1 MADPMITVTVTR
13 ATLAEIEAS
22 PELGALLDEY
32 AAESANDE
40 IGAAAPQI
48 DTYRGMESA
57 GLFHAFAA
65 RMDGRLIGFLFLLVP
80 TLPHFG
86 KMVGVTES
94 YFVAAA
100 YRKTGAGS
108 LLRLAAEK
116 MARECGAVG
125 ILLSAPIGGQLEK
138 VAPHV
143 GYRETSRVFFKRLA

>member
-1 MADPMITVTVTR
+1 MADPTISVAVTHT
-13 ATLAEIEAS
+13 TLAEIEAS
-22 PELGALLDEY
+22 QELDALLAEY

-48 DTYRGMESA
+48 DIYRGMEAA
-57 GLFHAFAA
+57 GLLHAFSA
-65 RMDGRLIGFLFLLVP
+65 RMDGKLIGFLFLLVP

-86 KMVGVTES
+86 KMVGVAES
-94 YFVAAA
+94 YFVAAE

-108 LLRLAAEK
+108 LLRLAAEQ
-116 MARECGAVG
+116 MARERGAVG